1 MPSHQMAR
9 LQFYLLFV
17 PIIAGQGQFNSII
30 SSIQPDS
37 LKFLNEIVEISQWGG
52 GWEAISSN
60 VLVLIVLDILLI
72 GALALVLR
80 RARWLA
86 ALG

>member
-17 PIIAGQGQFNSII
+17 PIIADRGQFNSII

-37 LKFLNEIVEISQWGG
+37 LKFLNEIVEIT
-52 GWEAISSN
+52 
-60 VLVLIVLDILLI
+60 LYIVCPCVCNPKSITHYYY
-72 GALALVLR
+72 AK
-80 RARWLA
+80 
-86 ALG
+86 